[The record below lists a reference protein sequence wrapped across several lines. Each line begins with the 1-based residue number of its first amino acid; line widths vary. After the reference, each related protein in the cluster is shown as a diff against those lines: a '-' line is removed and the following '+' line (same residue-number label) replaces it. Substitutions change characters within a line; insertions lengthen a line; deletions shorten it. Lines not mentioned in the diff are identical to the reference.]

1 LGGGGASSASTTGS
15 CAGGCPGAITG
26 DVSDAGKPRFSAGVP
41 DSKAGAVDASL
52 GGVIETTGEAE
63 GTSGAF
69 DDGREEVT
77 ATMVSLSKA
86 ALVSAANVG
95 QWGSRAVAVARANL
109 NIIMARG

>member
-1 LGGGGASSASTTGS
+1 V
-15 CAGGCPGAITG
+15 GCPGAITG
-26 DVSDAGKPRFSAGVP
+26 EVSDAGKPRFSAGVP

-52 GGVIETTGEAE
+52 GDVVETTGEREA
-63 GTSGAF
+63 TWGAF
-69 DDGREEVT
+69 DDGREEAP

-95 QWGSRAVAVARANL
+95 QLASRAVAAARTNL